1 MHGIATVRPALQ
13 CMHSEKC
20 LPACN
25 RDETPKD
32 ERASERD
39 GNAQFGLGQPATEQ
53 DARPGELNGDAKPF
67 FPAPPRP
74 PMNTTIDHFITI
86 TILAHLWVCT
96 TVAQEQNKC
105 TYLLL

>member
-20 LPACN
+20 LPACLLAIEM
-25 RDETPKD
+25 RRQRTS

-53 DARPGELNGDAKPF
+53 DGRPGELNGDAKPF

-74 PMNTTIDHFITI
+74 PMNTTIDHSLH
-86 TILAHLWVCT
+86 TILAYLWVCT
-96 TVAQEQNKC
+96 TVAQDH
-105 TYLLL
+105 L